1 MLGPYFKSSE
11 HPSNQATDGRQF
23 TVQHQQCQAS
33 ITHFTANH
41 DNLSLGSRGPYLLR
55 TVLSRVWSVG
65 RNDGTTETQDVAE
78 HRQRLITA
86 DRLQFIWQA
95 PLRYKIF
102 GLNTAV
108 CC

>member
-1 MLGPYFKSSE
+1 MNIHLIKRRTGDSS
-11 HPSNQATDGRQF
+11 H
-23 TVQHQQCQAS
+23 TVQHQQYQAS

-41 DNLSLGSRGPYLLR
+41 DNLSLRSRGLYLLC
-55 TVLSRVWSVG
+55 TVLSHVWSVG
-65 RNDGTTETQDVAE
+65 RNDGTTETQDEAE

-95 PLRYKIF
+95 PLKYRIF
-102 GLNTAV
+102 SLNTDV